1 MTHTATLTIPA
12 NCTAQEYEE
21 LLRTVNITFKES
33 INKSE
38 HIEKDL
44 LKIRGKTVKL
54 FSDDLHVLHSYV
66 YNIPDR
72 IEEEEED
79 DEIE

>member
-21 LLRTVNITFKES
+21 LLKTVDITFKES
-33 INKSE
+33 INKAE

-44 LKIRGKTVKL
+44 VKIRGKTVQL
-54 FSDDLHVLHSYV
+54 YSDDLHVLHSYV
-66 YNIPDR
+66 YNIPDKV
-72 IEEEEED
+72 EEEHTNND
-79 DEIE
+79 VV